1 MLGTSQMKSTGLWI
15 CWLLRYVV
23 DAHVYS
29 SNALCYVRIIEYS
42 FHICFA
48 FMEPETPQIWISNL
62 RSSCYM
68 IMQQTPIFAPL
79 RWIMMCLV
87 IIDMLFVWHQHSYN
101 RLQNEGWSLKKYMY
115 ISSFFIAWMI
125 PLQTLDLPQGK
136 EHVYI
141 LD

>member
-1 MLGTSQMKSTGLWI
+1 
-15 CWLLRYVV
+15 
-23 DAHVYS
+23 
-29 SNALCYVRIIEYS
+29 
-42 FHICFA
+42 
-48 FMEPETPQIWISNL
+48 
-62 RSSCYM
+62 M

-125 PLQTLDLPQGK
+125 LLQTLDLPQGK
-136 EHVYI
+136 VHVYI
-141 LD
+141 LDWATKKVHFFGCNSQDELLQSNDCGRGTRYPLMKWHITSWLFTKFFHFSTWLSNL